1 MQVGGPSLVGAAG
14 LVVGSK
20 AAEPFFEAALEA
32 IRPNPLRQAGLRTLT
47 ADLHRPD
54 VN

>member
-1 MQVGGPSLVGAAG
+1 MQAGGASLVGAAG
-14 LVVGSK
+14 LVAGSK
-20 AAEPFFEAALEA
+20 AAEPVFEDALEA
-32 IRPNPLRQAGLRTLT
+32 IRPNPLRQVGLRTLT